1 MREID
6 QQAVDF
12 WATWWAKWHRRIEC
26 LSTNAGQRRAA
37 GRRPRRTV
45 RASDVWSA
53 WLRMFMPA
61 MEPAYVVPEEWLALS
76 PEEKR
81 TAPRPALRFQP
92 RRVRPASEA
101 GPGWSMDD
109 VGPYL
114 KLPDGTV
121 FRDRASA
128 AHRLWR
134 QARVN
139 PGVREVIELLPRRAG
154 EGTRPVRARTPER
167 MLEALVAY
175 GLVEAGMTRV
185 AAATTVLGWA
195 ESLRDPKRVA
205 DENTRIWRE
214 LLPRRP
220 PVGE

>member
-1 MREID
+1 
-6 QQAVDF
+6 
-12 WATWWAKWHRRIEC
+12 
-26 LSTNAGQRRAA
+26 
-37 GRRPRRTV
+37 
-45 RASDVWSA
+45 
-53 WLRMFMPA
+53 MFMPA
-61 MEPAYVVPEEWLALS
+61 MDPAYVVPEAWLALT

-81 TAPRPALRFQP
+81 TTPRPTLRFQP
-92 RRVRPASEA
+92 RRVRPASER

-134 QARVN
+134 QVKTA
-139 PGVREVIELLPRRAG
+139 PDAMGVLELLPRRVG
-154 EGTRPVRARTPER
+154 KGSRPVRARTPER
-167 MLEALVAY
+167 MLDALVAY
-175 GLVEAGMTRV
+175 GLVHAGLTRV

-195 ESLRDPKRVA
+195 DSHRDPKKVA